1 MVRHWP
7 GRVGLGQVGSTVEA
21 APSAHPAS
29 AIPALPQP
37 AAPLIAPGEFRYM
50 ARQPILDASK
60 ELYGYELLF
69 RADAG
74 ETVSTVSR
82 EEATHSTFDLSLL
95 LGADSFTEGYPAF
108 INCTRQAL
116 CSGVAYTL
124 PRELAVIE
132 VLEDVPA
139 DAEVLAA
146 CRALKEAG
154 YMLAL
159 DDVVGGDDRPALLAL
174 ADIVKVDF
182 LMTSATQQRNLARQL
197 IHTGQRLL
205 AEKVESHEQ
214 FHAARAMGYTL
225 FQGYFFCRP
234 QIMQARDL
242 PSTHL
247 GYMEILR
254 RAYEPEL
261 DIPALAQAIREE
273 PALMYR
279 LLRYLNSAA
288 FGVGAV
294 NSIVQ
299 ALNLLGRDEIRKWV
313 SMVTAISLAGPRSRE
328 LIRLALSRAHF
339 CEQVARHMGERPTEF
354 FLTGLFSLLEAIL
367 DRPMT
372 QIVEHVPLSAACRAA
387 LAGDENPPGLALRL
401 CIATGRGHW
410 AELPGLCPRLGCTE
424 QQAWEW
430 QLNAHHWVMEMMQ
443 RRGLS

>member
-1 MVRHWP
+1 M
-7 GRVGLGQVGSTVEA
+7 EA
-21 APSAHPAS
+21 APSTHPAS

-37 AAPLIAPGEFRYM
+37 AAPLSAPGEFRYM

-197 IHTGQRLL
+197 VHTGLRLL

-214 FHAARAMGYTL
+214 FHTARAMGYTL

-247 GYMEILR
+247 GYLEILR

-299 ALNLLGRDEIRKWV
+299 ALNLLGARDTQVGLHGHGHQPGWPALTRAYPPGAKP
-313 SMVTAISLAGPRSRE
+313 SPLLRAG
-328 LIRLALSRAHF
+328 
-339 CEQVARHMGERPTEF
+339 
-354 FLTGLFSLLEAIL
+354 
-367 DRPMT
+367 
-372 QIVEHVPLSAACRAA
+372 SAAHGRAPHGV
-387 LAGDENPPGLALRL
+387 LSHRVVFSTGGDPRPADDANRGACTPLGGLP
-401 CIATGRGHW
+401 RGFGW
-410 AELPGLCPRLGCTE
+410 G
-424 QQAWEW
+424 
-430 QLNAHHWVMEMMQ
+430 
-443 RRGLS
+443 